1 MQSNILNENIK
12 TFLIESPKLKQNKLK
27 NFVVNSLLINNY
39 IYSQRD
45 FIYLFYLENINSY
58 EILVSKEKVLS
69 FDILNSYIEENGFVS
84 IKYEDFYILFFDKK
98 PYYFQQIQNDIS
110 NDEVYKYLENK
121 LKIKID
127 NKIAIN
133 KNEFEKLSKKFK
145 TDNLLL
151 TNINEEKRNQFKAYI
166 LYCLLILLSLSTY
179 IFYNQSE
186 KQIPKTKVVN
196 KEYPNFISYYEK
208 HKNLL
213 SKIRKHKLKLKTL
226 IYEKKLLNLTFESK
240 NKSDIYSF
248 LLEYKNKIS
257 NSSITYIEKIKLY
270 ECIVDVKKF

>member
-145 TDNLLL
+145 TDNLLS

>member
-27 NFVVNSLLINNY
+27 NFVVSSLLINNY

-69 FDILNSYIEENGFVS
+69 FDILNPYVEENGFVS

-133 KNEFEKLSKKFK
+133 KNEFEKLSKEFK
-145 TDNLLL
+145 TDKLLL
-151 TNINEEKRNQFKAYI
+151 ININEEKRYQFKAYI
-166 LYCLLILLSLSTY
+166 LYCLLIILSLSTY

-186 KQIPKTKVVN
+186 KQIHKTKIVN
-196 KEYPNFISYYEK
+196 KKYPNFISYYEK

-240 NKSDIYSF
+240 NKSDVYSF
-248 LLEYKNKIS
+248 LLEYKNRIS

>member
-12 TFLIESPKLKQNKLK
+12 TFLIQSPKLKRNKLK
-27 NFVVNSLLINNY
+27 NFVISSLLINNY

-69 FDILNSYIEENGFVS
+69 FDILNSYIEENGFIS

-127 NKIAIN
+127 NKITIN
-133 KNEFEKLSKKFK
+133 KNEFEKLSKEFK